1 MGNRKLDESVAFAMV
16 DNDDDEDDEA
26 DDGHEGTPNHPSVET
41 SKSNPLGTRKVIK
54 SSLSKERRN

>member
-26 DDGHEGTPNHPSVET
+26 DDGHEGTHNHPSVEP
-41 SKSNPLGTRKVIK
+41 SKSNPL
-54 SSLSKERRN
+54 